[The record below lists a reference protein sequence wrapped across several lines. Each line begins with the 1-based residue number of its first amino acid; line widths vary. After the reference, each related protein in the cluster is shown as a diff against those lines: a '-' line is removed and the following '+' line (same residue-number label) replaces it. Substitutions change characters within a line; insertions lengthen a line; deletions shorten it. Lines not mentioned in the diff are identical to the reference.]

1 MDTQKFGAH
10 LEGKVVV
17 VTGASK
23 GIGRGLARIIAA
35 EGAIVALAARDT
47 EALAEVKETILGEG
61 GMAYVYSLDLR
72 RVESIRSVLNALN
85 RNWGRWMYWST
96 MPAWETPFLLSR
108 SPRRIGPG

>member
-47 EALAEVKETILGEG
+47 EALA
-61 GMAYVYSLDLR
+61 
-72 RVESIRSVLNALN
+72 
-85 RNWGRWMYWST
+85 
-96 MPAWETPFLLSR
+96 
-108 SPRRIGPG
+108 